1 MQPQDFLKMG
11 MLMQMMNG
19 RGALFSYLGVSLFDI
34 GVKTHSVWSSWF
46 CKRRIREHST
56 REPSATVTCERTVP
70 ASNSR
75 QQSPAMFLS
84 RLDAVIHYVSNHPS
98 LKNLLSVTHHDF
110 IPYDFEPILL
120 ESDIYFQLMDI
131 KVDEGQLNVMKFKI
145 FCYDHDIQHLQRFM
159 ESCNRD
165 YERRMAN
172 KLGTNLFFF
181 DQMTQSKETKRSTQN
196 PLPQSHLIYTKHTFS
211 TTRSFENVYFEDQ
224 AVVSKRTEFFLKNR
238 SWYEKKG
245 IPYTL
250 GFLFHG
256 EPGCGKTSETKA
268 IAHVSR
274 RHIVNIQ
281 LSEIKT
287 KSQLRHLFFND
298 DIHVYTGQNTEKYT
312 IPIHERLYVIEDIDA
327 MGDVVLE
334 RSLKMPTAPPPKK
347 DPFAVEEEEVF
358 KEPIDLAFLLNLLDG
373 TLEASGRVMI
383 ITSNFPERID
393 KALIRPGRIDMIV
406 QFKKCSR
413 KILREI
419 ICGFYDLETVDH
431 PLFEKEDVDG
441 RWSPAE
447 VNQILFRNFE
457 NPKLAMDELME
468 PANLYV
474 F

>member
-1 MQPQDFLKMG
+1 
-11 MLMQMMNG
+11 MNG
-19 RGALFSYLGVSLFDI
+19 RGALLSYLGVSLFDI
-34 GVKTHSVWSSWF
+34 GVKTHSIWSSWF

-334 RSLKMPTAPPPKK
+334 RSLKVPTAPAPKK

-447 VNQILFRNFE
+447 VNQVLFRNFE

>member
-19 RGALFSYLGVSLFDI
+19 RGALLSYLGVSLFDI
-34 GVKTHSVWSSWF
+34 GVKTHSIWSSWF

-334 RSLKMPTAPPPKK
+334 RSLKLPTAPPPKK

-441 RWSPAE
+441 RCSPAE

-457 NPKLAMDELME
+457 NPKIAMDELME

>member
-457 NPKLAMDELME
+457 NPKIAMDELME

>member
-19 RGALFSYLGVSLFDI
+19 RGALLSYLGVSLFDI
-34 GVKTHSVWSSWF
+34 GVKTHSIWSSWF

-334 RSLKMPTAPPPKK
+334 RSLKVPTAPVPKK

-383 ITSNFPERID
+383 ITSHVPERID

-413 KILREI
+413 TILREI

>member
-334 RSLKMPTAPPPKK
+334 RSLKVPTAPVPKK

>member
-334 RSLKMPTAPPPKK
+334 RSLKLPTAPPPKK

-457 NPKLAMDELME
+457 NPKIAMDELME